1 MKSLNGVKKRN
12 ADVRYLWLA
21 VWRILRRNLDGV
33 VAPQG
38 ITVLHVCI
46 TFAAHAGASILHIR
60 TCLKDTH
67 AFMLCP
73 QLWPPDLFSVVVTE
87 KQLDKCNLCT

>member
-1 MKSLNGVKKRN
+1 MKSLSGVKKRN
-12 ADVRYLWLA
+12 ADVSYLWLE
-21 VWRILRRNLDGV
+21 VWRKLRRNLDGV

-60 TCLKDTH
+60 TCLKDTCIY
-67 AFMLCP
+67 ALS
-73 QLWPPDLFSVVVTE
+73 SVVASRFIFCGC
-87 KQLDKCNLCT
+87 D